1 MGNTTGQFFQENLE
15 KAKEKKRQK
24 INRLKQR
31 RFSIFLIA
39 IILMVLSSINM
50 VSAAFYMKPENI
62 KKHFLYILIFFI
74 IYLFLGNIGKIKKY
88 NLTYKILSER
98 KVNGIVFLTSIVI
111 LLGMYIGGKMG
122 LSFIPKING
131 AYGWI
136 NLGPVSIQPAEILKC
151 AFVINMANCLAR
163 AEDNDLSE
171 SVTIINSLI
180 YLSVYGVLILAQKDM
195 GTVIHY
201 FSIWVFMI
209 FMSKLKDKWILRVGT
224 AGITLGIT
232 GLAAVYKFA
241 SEEGAS
247 YKIMRIKSYIDGL
260 FFGNYSDDYGYQVK
274 QSVYAFG
281 SGGFFGKGYAN
292 GVQKYSYLPE
302 IHTDFIM
309 ATFGEEFGIIGM
321 FVVIG
326 LFFALYHLIIITG
339 RESKN
344 YFGKYLAMGIGAQ
357 IITQVIIN
365 IFVAVG
371 LFPVF
376 GLPMPFFSY
385 GGSAMVTMGIALSLI
400 HSINIDVDI

>member
-1 MGNTTGQFFQENLE
+1 MENTTKQFFQEDLVKN
-15 KAKEKKRQK
+15 KKTKKQK
-24 INRLKQR
+24 NSKMKQR
-31 RFSIFLIA
+31 RISILI
-39 IILMVLSSINM
+39 ISCILMVLSSINM
-50 VSAAFYMKPENI
+50 ISAAFYMKPENI
-62 KKHFLYILIFFI
+62 KKHLAYILIFFF
-74 IYLFLGNIGKIKKY
+74 IYLSIGNAGKIKKY
-88 NLTYKILSER
+88 NLSYKILSER
-98 KVNGIVFLTSIVI
+98 KVNGVIFLTSMLV
-111 LLGMYIGGKMG
+111 LVGMFIGGQIG
-122 LSFIPKING
+122 LPFIPKING

-136 NLGPVSIQPAEILKC
+136 NLGPISIQPAEILKC
-151 AFVINMANCLAR
+151 AFVINMSNCLAR

-171 SVTIINSLI
+171 LVTVVYSFVYLFFYGALI
-180 YLSVYGVLILAQKDM
+180 YAQKDM

-201 FSIWVFMI
+201 FAIWIFMI
-209 FMSKLKDKWILRVGT
+209 FMSKLKNKWILRVASIGS
-224 AGITLGIT
+224 ILGVS
-232 GLAAVYKFA
+232 GLAIVYKFA
-241 SEEGAS
+241 NESGAS
-247 YKIMRIKSYIDGL
+247 YKILRIKSYIDGL
-260 FFGNYSDDYGYQVK
+260 FFGNYSDDVGYQVK

-309 ATFGEEFGIIGM
+309 ATFGEEFGIVGM
-321 FVVIG
+321 FLVIG
-326 LFFALYHLIIITG
+326 LFFSLYHLFIVTG

-371 LFPVF
+371 LLPVF

-400 HSINIDVDI
+400 HSMNVE

>member
-15 KAKEKKRQK
+15 KKQEKKKQK
-24 INRLKQR
+24 FNRLKQR
-31 RFSIFLIA
+31 RFSILLIA
-39 IILMVLSSINM
+39 TILMVLSSINM

-62 KKHFLYILIFFI
+62 KKHFFYILIFFI
-74 IYLFLGNIGKIKKY
+74 IYLFVGNIGKIKKY
-88 NLTYKILSER
+88 DLTYKVLSER
-98 KVNGIVFLTSIVI
+98 KINGVIFLISIIVLF
-111 LLGMYIGGKMG
+111 GMYVGGKMG
-122 LSFIPKING
+122 LPFIPKING

-136 NLGPVSIQPAEILKC
+136 NLGPISIQPAEILKC

-171 SVTIINSLI
+171 SATIVNSFI
-180 YLSVYGVLILAQKDM
+180 YLFVYGVLILAQKDM

-209 FMSKLKDKWILRVGT
+209 FMSKLKDKWILRVVS
-224 AGITLGIT
+224 LGAVLGVT

-309 ATFGEEFGIIGM
+309 ATFGEEFGIVGM
-321 FVVIG
+321 IVVVS

-400 HSINIDVDI
+400 HSMNIETDI

>member
-1 MGNTTGQFFQENLE
+1 MEEITKQFFQEDLN
-15 KAKEKKRQK
+15 KKQENKKQK
-24 INRLKQR
+24 NSRLKQR
-31 RFSIFLIA
+31 RISILI
-39 IILMVLSSINM
+39 ISSILMVLSSINM
-50 VSAAFYMKPENI
+50 ISAAFYMKPENI
-62 KKHFLYILIFFI
+62 KKHFLYILIFFF
-74 IYLFLGNIGKIKKY
+74 IYLVFGNAGKLKKY
-88 NLTYKILSER
+88 NLSYKTLSER
-98 KVNGIVFLTSIVI
+98 KVNGIIFLTSMFI
-111 LLGMYIGGKMG
+111 LSGMFIGGKIG
-122 LSFIPKING
+122 LPFIPRING

-136 NLGPVSIQPAEILKC
+136 NLGPISIQPAEILKC
-151 AFVINMANCLAR
+151 AFVINMANCLGR

-171 SVTIINSLI
+171 KMTIISSFT
-180 YLSVYGVLILAQKDM
+180 YLFFYGILILAQKDM

-201 FSIWVFMI
+201 FSIWIFMI
-209 FMSKLKDKWILRVGT
+209 FMSKLKDKWILRAASLGLV
-224 AGITLGIT
+224 LGIT
-232 GLAAVYKFA
+232 GLALVYKFA
-241 SEEGAS
+241 NESGAS

-309 ATFGEEFGIIGM
+309 ATFGEEFGIVGM
-321 FVVIG
+321 FLVVG
-326 LFFALYHLIIITG
+326 LFFALYHFLIVTG

-357 IITQVIIN
+357 IISQVIIN

-400 HSINIDVDI
+400 HSMNVE

>member
-1 MGNTTGQFFQENLE
+1 MENTTKQFFQEDL
-15 KAKEKKRQK
+15 AKNKKTKKQK
-24 INRLKQR
+24 NSKLKQR
-31 RFSIFLIA
+31 RISILI
-39 IILMVLSSINM
+39 ISCILMVLSSINM
-50 VSAAFYMKPENI
+50 ISAAFYMKPDNI
-62 KKHFLYILIFFI
+62 KKHFVYISVFFL
-74 IYLFLGNIGKIKKY
+74 IYLSIGNAGKIKKY
-88 NLTYKILSER
+88 NLSYKFLSER
-98 KVNGIVFLTSIVI
+98 KVNGVIFLTSMLV
-111 LLGMYIGGKMG
+111 LVGMFIGGQIG
-122 LSFIPKING
+122 LPFIPKING

-136 NLGPVSIQPAEILKC
+136 NLGPISIQPAEILKC
-151 AFVINMANCLAR
+151 AFVINMSNCLAR

-171 SVTIINSLI
+171 LITVVYSFVYLFFYGGLI
-180 YLSVYGVLILAQKDM
+180 YAQKDM

-201 FSIWVFMI
+201 FSIWIFMI
-209 FMSKLKDKWILRVGT
+209 FMSKLKNKWILRVASVG
-224 AGITLGIT
+224 GILGAS
-232 GLAAVYKFA
+232 GLAIVYKFA
-241 SEEGAS
+241 NESGAS
-247 YKIMRIKSYIDGL
+247 YKILRIKSYIDGL
-260 FFGNYSDDYGYQVK
+260 FFGNYSDDVGYQVK

-309 ATFGEEFGIIGM
+309 ATFGEEFGIVGM
-321 FVVIG
+321 FLVIG
-326 LFFALYHLIIITG
+326 LFFALYHLFIVTG

-371 LFPVF
+371 LLPVF

-400 HSINIDVDI
+400 HSMNVE

>member
-1 MGNTTGQFFQENLE
+1 MENTTGQFFQENL
-15 KAKEKKRQK
+15 KNQQQK
-24 INRLKQR
+24 IKNRMIRLRQR
-31 RFSIFLIA
+31 RFSLFLI
-39 IILMVLSSINM
+39 IVILMVLSSINM

-62 KKHFLYILIFFI
+62 KKHFVYILVFFV
-74 IYLFLGNIGKIKKY
+74 IYLFIGNAGKIKKLK
-88 NLTYKILSER
+88 LTYKFLSNR
-98 KVNGIVFLTSIVI
+98 KVNGIIFLTSIFI
-111 LLGMYIGGKMG
+111 LLGMYIGGKMN

-136 NLGPVSIQPAEILKC
+136 NLGPVSVQPAEILKC

-171 SVTIINSLI
+171 SVTIINALI
-180 YLSVYGVLILAQKDM
+180 YLGVYGILILAQKDM
-195 GTVIHY
+195 GTAIHY
-201 FSIWVFMI
+201 LAIWLFMI
-209 FMSKLKDKWILRVGT
+209 FMSKLKDKWILRVSCLG
-224 AGITLGIT
+224 GILGMG
-232 GLAAVYKFA
+232 GLAAVYKYA
-241 SEEGAS
+241 SEEKAS

-281 SGGFFGKGYAN
+281 SGGLFGKGYAN

-309 ATFGEEFGIIGM
+309 ATFGEEFGIMGM
-321 FVVIG
+321 FVVVA
-326 LFFALYHLIIITG
+326 LFFALYHFIMVTG
-339 RESKN
+339 RECKN
-344 YFGKYLAMGIGAQ
+344 YFGKYLALGMGAQ

-371 LFPVF
+371 LLPVF

-385 GGSAMVTMGIALSLI
+385 GGSAMVTMGIALGLI
-400 HSINIDVDI
+400 HNMNVE

>member
-1 MGNTTGQFFQENLE
+1 
-15 KAKEKKRQK
+15 
-24 INRLKQR
+24 
-31 RFSIFLIA
+31 
-39 IILMVLSSINM
+39 
-50 VSAAFYMKPENI
+50 
-62 KKHFLYILIFFI
+62 
-74 IYLFLGNIGKIKKY
+74 
-88 NLTYKILSER
+88 LTYKFLSER
-98 KVNGIVFLTSIVI
+98 KVNGIIFVSSMFV
-111 LLGMYIGGKMG
+111 LLGMYIGGKIG
-122 LSFIPKING
+122 LPFIPKING

-136 NLGPVSIQPAEILKC
+136 NLGPISIQPAEILKC
-151 AFVINMANCLAR
+151 SFVINMANCLAR
-163 AEDNDLSE
+163 AEDNDYSE
-171 SVTIINSLI
+171 KTTIISTI
-180 YLSVYGVLILAQKDM
+180 FYLFCYGSLILAQKDM

-209 FMSKLKDKWILRVGT
+209 FMSKLKDKWILRVASFGSLF
-224 AGITLGIT
+224 GVIGLGI
-232 GLAAVYKFA
+232 AYKFA
-241 SEEGAS
+241 TEQGAS

-309 ATFGEEFGIIGM
+309 ATFGEEFGIVGM
-321 FVVIG
+321 FLVIG
-326 LFFALYHLIIITG
+326 LFFCLYHLIIVTG

-385 GGSAMVTMGIALSLI
+385 GGSAMVTMGIALSFI
-400 HSINIDVDI
+400 HSMNAD

>member
-1 MGNTTGQFFQENLE
+1 MENTTGQFFQENL
-15 KAKEKKRQK
+15 KNQKQK
-24 INRLKQR
+24 IKNRMNRLRQR
-31 RFSIFLIA
+31 RFSLFLI
-39 IILMVLSSINM
+39 IVILMVLSSINM

-62 KKHFLYILIFFI
+62 RKHFMYIVIFFI
-74 IYLFLGNIGKIKKY
+74 IYLFIGNVGKIKKLKL
-88 NLTYKILSER
+88 NYKVLSDR
-98 KVNGIVFLTSIVI
+98 KVNGVIFLTSIFI
-111 LLGMYIGGKMG
+111 LFGMYIGGKMG
-122 LSFIPKING
+122 LPFIPKING

-171 SVTIINSLI
+171 RTTIINAVI
-180 YLSVYGVLILAQKDM
+180 YLFVYGILILAQKDM
-195 GTVIHY
+195 GTAIHY
-201 FSIWVFMI
+201 LAIWLFMI
-209 FMSKLKDKWILRVGT
+209 FMSKLKDKWILRVSCLG
-224 AGITLGIT
+224 GIVGIG
-232 GLAAVYKFA
+232 GLAAVYKYA
-241 SEEGAS
+241 TEEGAS

-281 SGGFFGKGYAN
+281 SGGLFGKGYAN

-309 ATFGEEFGIIGM
+309 ATFGEEFGIVGM
-321 FVVIG
+321 FVVVA
-326 LFFALYHLIIITG
+326 LFFALYHFIIVTG
-339 RESKN
+339 RECKN
-344 YFGKYLAMGIGAQ
+344 YFGKYLAIGMGAQ

-371 LFPVF
+371 LLPVF

-385 GGSAMVTMGIALSLI
+385 GGSAMVTMGIALGVI
-400 HSINIDVDI
+400 HNMNVE

>member
-1 MGNTTGQFFQENLE
+1 MENKTGQFFQENLQKKQE
-15 KAKEKKRQK
+15 KFKQR
-24 INRLKQR
+24 INRLRQR
-31 RFSIFLIA
+31 RLSILLI
-39 IILMVLSSINM
+39 IGVLMILSFINM
-50 VSAAFYMKPENI
+50 SSAAFYMKPENI
-62 KKHFLYILIFFI
+62 KKHFIYILVFFV
-74 IYLFLGNIGKIKKY
+74 IYLFIGNIGKLKKF
-88 NLTYKILSER
+88 NLTYKVLSDR
-98 KVNGIVFLTSIVI
+98 KINGIILITSIII
-111 LLGMYIGGKMG
+111 LFGMFIGGKMG
-122 LSFIPKING
+122 LPFIPKING

-136 NLGPVSIQPAEILKC
+136 NLGPISIQPAEILKC
-151 AFVINMANCLAR
+151 FFVINMANCLAR

-171 SVTIINSLI
+171 KMTIINAFI
-180 YLSVYGVLILAQKDM
+180 YLFIYGVLILAQKDM

-201 FSIWVFMI
+201 FAIWLFMI
-209 FMSKLKDKWILRVGT
+209 FMSKLKDKWILRLGFLGV
-224 AGITLGIT
+224 ILGIG
-232 GLAAVYKFA
+232 GLTAIYKYA

-281 SGGFFGKGYAN
+281 SGGLLGKGYAN

-309 ATFGEEFGIIGM
+309 ATFGEEFGIVGM
-321 FVVIG
+321 FLVIG
-326 LFFALYHLIIITG
+326 LFFALYHFIIVTG
-339 RESKN
+339 RECKN

-385 GGSAMVTMGIALSLI
+385 GGSAMVTMGIALGLI
-400 HSINIDVDI
+400 HSMNVE

>member
-1 MGNTTGQFFQENLE
+1 H
-15 KAKEKKRQK
+15 
-24 INRLKQR
+24 R
-31 RFSIFLIA
+31 RISILFLT

-50 VSAAFYMKPENI
+50 ISAAFYMKPENI
-62 KKHFLYILIFFI
+62 KKHIFYIFIFFL
-74 IYLFLGNIGKIKKY
+74 IYIFLGSAGKIKKY
-88 NLTYKILSER
+88 NLTYKFLSER
-98 KVNGIVFLTSIVI
+98 KVNGVIFASSMFI
-111 LLGMYIGGKMG
+111 LLGMYIGGRIG
-122 LSFIPKING
+122 LPFIPKING

-136 NLGPVSIQPAEILKC
+136 NLGPISIQPAEILKC
-151 AFVINMANCLAR
+151 FFVVNMANCLAR
-163 AEDNDLSE
+163 AEDNDFSE
-171 SVTIINSLI
+171 KTTIVSSFF
-180 YLSVYGVLILAQKDM
+180 YLFFYGALILAQKDM

-209 FMSKLKDKWILRVGT
+209 FMSKLKDKWILRV
-224 AGITLGIT
+224 ASLGSIT
-232 GLAAVYKFA
+232 GAIGLAIVYKFA
-241 SEEGAS
+241 SEQGAS

-321 FVVIG
+321 FLVIG
-326 LFFALYHLIIITG
+326 LFFSLYHLIIVTG

-385 GGSAMVTMGIALSLI
+385 GGSAMVTMGLALSFI
-400 HSINIDVDI
+400 HSMNAD

>member
-1 MGNTTGQFFQENLE
+1 MENINKQFPQEDLE
-15 KAKEKKRQK
+15 KNK
-24 INRLKQR
+24 IKTKIKISRLKHR
-31 RFSIFLIA
+31 RISILFLT

-50 VSAAFYMKPENI
+50 ISAAFYMKPENI
-62 KKHFLYILIFFI
+62 KKHFFYIFIFFL
-74 IYLFLGNIGKIKKY
+74 IYLLLGSTGKMKKY
-88 NLTYKILSER
+88 NLTYKFLSER
-98 KVNGIVFLTSIVI
+98 KVNGIIFVSSMFV
-111 LLGMYIGGKMG
+111 LLGMYIGGKIG
-122 LSFIPKING
+122 LPFIPKING

-136 NLGPVSIQPAEILKC
+136 NLGPISIQPAEILKC
-151 AFVINMANCLAR
+151 SFVINMANCLAR
-163 AEDNDLSE
+163 AEDNDYSE
-171 SVTIINSLI
+171 KTTIISTI
-180 YLSVYGVLILAQKDM
+180 FYLFCYGSLILAQKDM

-209 FMSKLKDKWILRVGT
+209 FMSKLKDKWILRVASFGSLF
-224 AGITLGIT
+224 GVIGLGI
-232 GLAAVYKFA
+232 AYKFA
-241 SEEGAS
+241 TEQGAS

-309 ATFGEEFGIIGM
+309 ATFGEEFGIVGM
-321 FVVIG
+321 FLVIG
-326 LFFALYHLIIITG
+326 LFFCLYHLIIVTG

-385 GGSAMVTMGIALSLI
+385 GGSAMVTMGIALSFI
-400 HSINIDVDI
+400 HSMNAD

>member
-1 MGNTTGQFFQENLE
+1 MENTTGQFFQENL
-15 KAKEKKRQK
+15 KNQQQK
-24 INRLKQR
+24 IKNRINKLRQR
-31 RFSIFLIA
+31 RFSLFFVIV
-39 IILMVLSSINM
+39 ILMVLSSINM

-62 KKHFLYILIFFI
+62 RKHFLYIIVFFV
-74 IYLFLGNIGKIKKY
+74 IYLFIGNAGKIKKLKL
-88 NLTYKILSER
+88 NYKVLSNR
-98 KVNGIVFLTSIVI
+98 KVNGAIFLISIFI
-111 LLGMYIGGKMG
+111 LLGMYIGGKIG
-122 LSFIPKING
+122 LPFIPKING

-171 SVTIINSLI
+171 GVTIINALI

-195 GTVIHY
+195 GTAIHY
-201 FSIWVFMI
+201 LAIWLFMI
-209 FMSKLKDKWILRVGT
+209 FMSKLKSKWILRVSCLG
-224 AGITLGIT
+224 GILGVG
-232 GLAAVYKFA
+232 GLAAVYKYA
-241 SEEGAS
+241 TEEGAS

-281 SGGFFGKGYAN
+281 SGGLFGKGYAN

-309 ATFGEEFGIIGM
+309 ATFGEEFGIVGM
-321 FVVIG
+321 FVVVA
-326 LFFALYHLIIITG
+326 LFFALYHFIMVTG
-339 RESKN
+339 RECKN
-344 YFGKYLAMGIGAQ
+344 YFGKYLAIGMGAQ

-365 IFVAVG
+365 IFVAIG
-371 LFPVF
+371 LLPVF

-385 GGSAMVTMGIALSLI
+385 GGSAMVTMGIALGLI
-400 HSINIDVDI
+400 HNMNVE

>member
-1 MGNTTGQFFQENLE
+1 MENTTGQFFQENL
-15 KAKEKKRQK
+15 KNQKQK
-24 INRLKQR
+24 IKNRMNRLRQR
-31 RFSIFLIA
+31 RFSLFLI
-39 IILMVLSSINM
+39 IVILMVLSSINM

-62 KKHFLYILIFFI
+62 RKHFMYIVIFFI
-74 IYLFLGNIGKIKKY
+74 IYLFIGNAGKIKKLKL
-88 NLTYKILSER
+88 NYKVLSNR
-98 KVNGIVFLTSIVI
+98 KVNGAIFLTSIFI
-111 LLGMYIGGKMG
+111 LFGMYIGGKMG
-122 LSFIPKING
+122 LPFIPKING

-171 SVTIINSLI
+171 RTTIINALI
-180 YLSVYGVLILAQKDM
+180 YLFVYGILILAQKDM
-195 GTVIHY
+195 GTAIHY
-201 FSIWVFMI
+201 LAIWLFMI
-209 FMSKLKDKWILRVGT
+209 FMSRLKDKWILRISCLGGIVG
-224 AGITLGIT
+224 IS
-232 GLAAVYKFA
+232 GLAAVYKYA
-241 SEEGAS
+241 TEEGAS

-281 SGGFFGKGYAN
+281 SGGLFGKGYAN

-309 ATFGEEFGIIGM
+309 ATFGEEFGIVGM
-321 FVVIG
+321 FVVVS
-326 LFFALYHLIIITG
+326 LFFALYHFIIVTG
-339 RESKN
+339 RECKN
-344 YFGKYLAMGIGAQ
+344 YFGKYLAIGMGAQ

-371 LFPVF
+371 LLPVF

-385 GGSAMVTMGIALSLI
+385 GGSAMVTMGIALGLI
-400 HSINIDVDI
+400 HNMNVE